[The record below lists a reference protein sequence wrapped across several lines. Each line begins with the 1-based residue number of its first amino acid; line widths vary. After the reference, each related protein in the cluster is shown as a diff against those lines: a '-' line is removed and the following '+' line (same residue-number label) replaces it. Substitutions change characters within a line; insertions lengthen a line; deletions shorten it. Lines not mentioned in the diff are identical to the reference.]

1 MRLCSLN
8 TSTKIFKIEK
18 WKAGVNNF
26 RLDLHK
32 SPFKRNKNMDLK
44 HLNTSKNHEIC
55 FLVAYRSLGEVL
67 DPTMEWV
74 PYTTHLYRLSS
85 GYLKPPITKS
95 QEIFSPRYR
104 SLTAIQTRC
113 NLPSLAQAMKQQRS
127 NVFPQ
132 KHDKSL
138 HIFQNTSREIYG

>member
-1 MRLCSLN
+1 
-8 TSTKIFKIEK
+8 
-18 WKAGVNNF
+18 
-26 RLDLHK
+26 
-32 SPFKRNKNMDLK
+32 MDLK

-85 GYLKPPITKS
+85 GYLKLPTTKS
-95 QEIFSPRYR
+95 QKIDTILSPR
-104 SLTAIQTRC
+104 SSTAIQTRC
-113 NLPSLAQAMKQQRS
+113 DLPSLAQAMKQQRS